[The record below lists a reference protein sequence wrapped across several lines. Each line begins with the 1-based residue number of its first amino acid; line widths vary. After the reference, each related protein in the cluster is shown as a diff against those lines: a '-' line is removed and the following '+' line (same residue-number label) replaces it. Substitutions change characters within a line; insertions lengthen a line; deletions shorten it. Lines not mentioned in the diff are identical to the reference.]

1 MRIVRRLVIV
11 LGVLSLVPMALLL
24 GGALLA
30 GLMGCEVNEAGSTP
44 CIVAGMD
51 FGGLLS
57 GLVATGWLELIIL
70 PMFMGLLALWGVVDR
85 RLVRRTR
92 GMLIAAPL
100 VFLLAW
106 LAMSAWGQMAEHNFG
121 GAARLAETDISGSR
135 FGIWANALSL
145 IAQQPWLGVGFGE
158 FNFAWSLTPFPGRPV
173 AFFDHAHNLPLQL
186 AAELVC
192 RWRLR
197 Y

>member
-70 PMFMGLLALWGVVDR
+70 PMFMGLLALWGVIEGLHHWRKR
-85 RLVRRTR
+85 RLARR
-92 GMLIAAPL
+92 
-100 VFLLAW
+100 
-106 LAMSAWGQMAEHNFG
+106 H
-121 GAARLAETDISGSR
+121 GS
-135 FGIWANALSL
+135 L
-145 IAQQPWLGVGFGE
+145 P
-158 FNFAWSLTPFPGRPV
+158 
-173 AFFDHAHNLPLQL
+173 AFKA
-186 AAELVC
+186 
-192 RWRLR
+192 
-197 Y
+197 